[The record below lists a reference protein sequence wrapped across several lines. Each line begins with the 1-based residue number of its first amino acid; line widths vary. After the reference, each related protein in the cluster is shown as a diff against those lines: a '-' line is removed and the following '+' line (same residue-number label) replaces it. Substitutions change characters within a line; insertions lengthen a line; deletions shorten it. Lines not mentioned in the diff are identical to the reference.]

1 MLSLKDLLEAGVL
14 DIGQKL
20 TWERLRTPEV
30 HTTTLLAD
38 GTLKTSDG
46 KIHFS
51 PSTAA
56 AHLNRG
62 ISTNGWRVW
71 RISTGESIWE
81 LRNEEM
87 KKRLQ

>member
-14 DIGQKL
+14 VTGQKL
-20 TWERLRTPEV
+20 KWERLKTSEV
-30 HTTTLLAD
+30 HTATLLAD
-38 GTLKTSDG
+38 GTLQTSDG
-46 KIHFS
+46 KIHRS

-56 AHLNRG
+56 AHLGRG

-71 RISTGESIWE
+71 RISTGVSIWE

-87 KKRLQ
+87 AKRVD